1 MNTKLLSIAV
11 AAVALLLGS
20 PCVKAQSV
28 TKEDKDQAAA
38 LVKQMTIDE
47 KIMFISGY
55 NDGFHTAPIERLG
68 IPSIRMAD
76 GPQGV
81 RNNTQSTL
89 FPCCLAAAA
98 SWNPEAVTAMGE
110 GLGQDSRARGVHILL
125 GPGVNIFRSPL
136 NGRNFEYM
144 GEDPYLAAR
153 ISVAYIKGIQSQGV
167 MACIKHFAL
176 NNQEFDRHH
185 VSSDADERTMNEI
198 YFPTFRAAVEEAKVG
213 SVMSSY
219 NPVNSVHAA
228 ENPFLL
234 RTTLRERWGFEGL
247 VMSDW
252 TSTYSS
258 LGAVKNGLDLEMP
271 KAFCFTPELLKPLL
285 ESGVI
290 TEADLDEKIQ
300 HILQTYI
307 AFGFLGREQLDKNI
321 PEDNPKSC
329 QTAYNLA
336 KEASVLLKND
346 GVLPIVLKKKANIVL
361 MGPHADVIPCGGGS
375 GRVDPIHSAT
385 LADGLKGLGKK
396 YPVKVLGAKDSKSV
410 SASDIKAIEAAGA
423 VVVAVG
429 FDKTSEKEN
438 SDRSFN
444 LPDAQDELIALA
456 AAHSKK
462 VIVVVF
468 AGGGIDMSK
477 WQDKVAAI
485 VWGWYPGQEGGKAIA
500 EMLAGKYSPS
510 GRLPMT
516 MWTRLEDNPTW
527 DSYYPKEPLTK
538 RGFTGKYVVYTE
550 GVFMG
555 YRGAERKGVTP
566 LYPFGYGLTYS
577 TFEYSKLF
585 VIPTDDGGA
594 DVQFT
599 LSNTGNFGA
608 SEVAQVYVGEQNP
621 TVARPV
627 KELKAFKKVYLPKGE
642 STVVKLHL
650 DKKSFAYYDESVHNW
665 VANPGKFNI
674 FVGASVADI
683 KLQAEI
689 NL

>member
-1 MNTKLLSIAV
+1 MNTRLLTISCAAIAV
-11 AAVALLLGS
+11 LGCFS
-20 PCVKAQSV
+20 ANAQTI
-28 TKEDKDQAAA
+28 TKEDKDQAEA
-38 LVKQMTIDE
+38 LVKKMTIDE
-47 KIMFISGY
+47 KILMISGY
-55 NDGFHTAPIERLG
+55 EDGFHTAPIARLG
-68 IPSIRMAD
+68 IPAIRMAD

-81 RNNTQSTL
+81 RNNTKSTL

-98 SWNPEAVTAMGE
+98 SWNPDAVVAMGE

-144 GEDPYLAAR
+144 GEDPYLASR

-198 YFPTFRAAVEEAKVG
+198 YFPTFRAAVEEAHVG

-219 NPVNSVHAA
+219 NPVNGVHAA

-234 RTTLRERWGFEGL
+234 RTTLRERWGFDGL
-247 VMSDW
+247 LMSDW
-252 TSTYSS
+252 TSTYST

-271 KAFCFTPELLKPLL
+271 RAFCFTPELIKPLL

-290 TEADLDEKIQ
+290 TEADLDEKVQ

-307 AFGFLGREQLDKNI
+307 AFGFLGREQLDKKI

-336 KEASVLLKND
+336 KESSVLLKNN

-361 MGPHADVIPCGGGS
+361 MGPHANVIPCGGGS
-375 GRVDPIHSAT
+375 GKVDPIHSST
-385 LADGLKGLGKK
+385 LADGFKALGKK
-396 YPVKVLGAKDSKSV
+396 YPVKVLEGKDGKYGSEADV
-410 SASDIKAIEAAGA
+410 KAIKAAGA

-429 FDKTSEKEN
+429 FDKNSEKEN

-444 LPDAQDELIALA
+444 LPDNQDEIIEFATK
-456 AAHSKK
+456 HSKN

-500 EMLAGKYSPS
+500 EMLVGKYSPS

-516 MWTRLEDNPTW
+516 MWQRLEDNPTA

-538 RGFTGKYVVYTE
+538 RGFTAKYVTYSE
-550 GVFMG
+550 GIFMG

-577 TFEYSKLF
+577 SFEYSKLF

-599 LSNTGNFGA
+599 VTNTGKYGA

-621 TVARPV
+621 TVVRPA
-627 KELKAFKKVYLPKGE
+627 KELKAFKKVYVAKGD
-642 STVVKLHL
+642 SAVIKLHL
-650 DKKSFAYYDESVHNW
+650 DKKSFAYYDERVHNW
-665 VANPGKFNI
+665 VANKGKYNI
-674 FVGASVADI
+674 YVGASVADI
-683 KLQAEI
+683 RLTGEADI
-689 NL
+689 